1 MRYSLLGLVLLGLT
15 STFAMAAS
23 MDMIAGTKHNF
34 STGSYAGVLA
44 EDSTGQ
50 AVTMC
55 QPCHTPHHA
64 MTGENISM
72 DLWNHALSEAT
83 YTLYDGTIAA
93 YNASAT
99 GGDNQGMDRVS
110 RLCLGC
116 HDGEVAL
123 DAFGTK
129 ANNYTRTGSTKL
141 GAVADN
147 LGTNFTDD
155 HPVGVTATYVT
166 GGGMTVR
173 SGYKKPTYA
182 NGVDATG
189 GYTTSVV
196 NAAGTKVNLQEADNG
211 DFVVGCKTCHN
222 PHGTGLAT
230 NTPFPFLLR
239 TQPVDLCLTCHYK

>member
-34 STGSYAGVLA
+34 STGSYSGVLA
-44 EDSTGQ
+44 QDSTGQ

-64 MTGENISM
+64 IRVDTISM
-72 DLWNHALSEAT
+72 DIWNHALSEAT
-83 YTLYDGTIAA
+83 YTLYDGTT
-93 YNASAT
+93 AT
-99 GGDNQGMDRVS
+99 YTAGVAETQGMDRVS

-123 DAFGTK
+123 DSFGTK
-129 ANNYTRTGSTKL
+129 ANNYDRTLGSTKL

-147 LGTNFTDD
+147 LGTNFADD
-155 HPVGVTATYVT
+155 HPVGMQAVYVDGT
-166 GGGMTVR
+166 GTLH
-173 SGYKKPTYA
+173 SGFKAP
-182 NGVDATG
+182 
-189 GYTTSVV
+189 
-196 NAAGTKVNLQEADNG
+196 AAGTDVGAYGTKVNNTAGTYVNLQKTAETSPQL
-211 DFVVGCKTCHN
+211 VVGCKTCHN
-222 PHGTGLAT
+222 PHGSGTVA
-230 NTPFPFLLR
+230 NTPYPFLLR